1 MLTMKLTDFNFD
13 LPPDLIARYPL
24 ANRRSSRLLCLDGRT
39 GITTHR
45 PFESIVQLVE
55 PGDLMVF
62 NDTRV
67 IPARIYGQKMTG
79 GQVEVLVERILDNH
93 RILAQ
98 VRVSKPPQVGDQLL
112 FANQIRLEVIARQN
126 QFYELRYNHIDRT
139 ILEVIESI
147 GQIPLPPYM
156 HREPDEQ
163 DMERYQTVYATHK
176 GSVAAPTAGLHFD
189 QKLLEDLQDKGVELG
204 YLTLHIGAGT
214 FQPVRVDDIHEH
226 KMHTEYLEVSPVLC
240 EQVEQVKARGKRV
253 IAVGTTS
260 LRALET
266 ASQSGK
272 LEPYRGETNIFITPG
287 FHFNVV
293 NALLTNMHLPK
304 STLLILV
311 CSFAGY
317 DNVMHAYREAVQS
330 QYRFY
335 SYGDAMWV
343 TR

>member
-1 MLTMKLTDFNFD
+1 MKLTDFNFD
-13 LPPDLIARYPL
+13 LPNELIARYPL
-24 ANRRSSRLLCLDGRT
+24 ANRRESRLLCLNGKT
-39 GITTHR
+39 GITKHSQ
-45 PFESIVQLVE
+45 FEQLVQLIE

-79 GQVEVLVERILDNH
+79 GQVELLVERILDNH

-98 VRVSKPPQVGDQLL
+98 VRVSKPPQIGDQLL

-126 QFYELRYNHIDRT
+126 QFYELRYNHIDHT
-139 ILEVIESI
+139 VLEVIESI
-147 GQIPLPPYM
+147 GQVPLPPYM
-156 HREPDEQ
+156 HRDPDSQ
-163 DMERYQTVYATHK
+163 DIERYQTVYATHK

-189 QKLLEDLQDKGVELG
+189 QQLLEDLQDKGVEMG

-226 KMHTEYLEVSPVLC
+226 KMHAEYLEVSPLLC
-240 EQVEQVKARGKRV
+240 EQIEQAKARGKRV

-272 LEPYRGETNIFITPG
+272 TEPYCGETNIFITPG
-287 FHFNVV
+287 FMFHAAD
-293 NALLTNMHLPK
+293 ALITNFHLPK

-311 CSFAGY
+311 CAFAGY
-317 DNVMHAYREAVQS
+317 DNTLRAYNEAVRS

-343 TR
+343 SRK

>member
-1 MLTMKLTDFNFD
+1 MKLSDFNFE
-13 LPPDLIARYPL
+13 LPTELIARFPL
-24 ANRRSSRLLCLDGRT
+24 AHRSASRLLCLDGKT
-39 GITTHR
+39 GITVHR
-45 PFESIVQLVE
+45 QFAHLLQLIE
-55 PGDLMVF
+55 PGDLMIF

-67 IPARIYGQKMTG
+67 IPARIYGQKVTG
-79 GQVEVLVERILDNH
+79 GQVELLVERILDNH

-98 VRVSKPPQVGDQLL
+98 VRVSKPPQMGDQLL
-112 FANQIRLEVIARQN
+112 FADQIRLEVIARQN

-163 DMERYQTVYATHK
+163 DIERYQTVYATHK

-189 QKLLEDLQDKGVELG
+189 QTLLQDLQEKGVEMG

-214 FQPVRVDDIHEH
+214 FQPVRVEEIHEH
-226 KMHTEYLEVSPVLC
+226 KMHAEYLEVSAALC
-240 EQVEQVKARGKRV
+240 EQVQQTKARGKRV

-266 ASQSGK
+266 ASQSGQ
-272 LEPYRGETNIFITPG
+272 LDPFCGETNIFITPG
-287 FHFNVV
+287 YTFTVV
-293 NALLTNMHLPK
+293 DVLLTNMHLPK

-311 CSFAGY
+311 CAFAGH
-317 DNVMHAYREAVQS
+317 DNVMRAYREAVQS

-343 TR
+343 MK